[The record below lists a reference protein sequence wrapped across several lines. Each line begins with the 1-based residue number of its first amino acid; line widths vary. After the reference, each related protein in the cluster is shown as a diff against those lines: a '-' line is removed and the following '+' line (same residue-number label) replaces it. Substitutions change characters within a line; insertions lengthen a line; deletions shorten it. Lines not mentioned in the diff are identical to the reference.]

1 MMNKKKDAFWF
12 LTRIFMYAFIVITI
26 VISVFPV
33 VWVAFS
39 SFKTNAEIL
48 NGAYVMPSGW
58 QTGLEAYRYLF
69 DKYDFL
75 KYFFNSLIVSVGATV
90 ISLVIYSMA
99 GYVLAKYDFPGRNL
113 LFALF
118 TITLLVPA
126 TAKAQPIFSLIVEMK
141 LFDTLKGLGLVYISS
156 GMAMSLF
163 ILRAAFLAVPKEL
176 DEAAR
181 VDGAGFLRTFFTV
194 NLPLAKSGLATA
206 GILMFLNNWNEYF
219 YASMLTMSEDART
232 MPVALQF
239 FNQSFSYDYTKMFAA
254 LTLVILPGIIL
265 YLLMQ
270 KQVQQSIAASGL
282 KG

>member
-1 MMNKKKDAFWF
+1 MNKTKTTGWF
-12 LTRIFMYAFIVITI
+12 LTRVFMYTFIILTV

-33 VWVAFS
+33 LWVILS

-48 NGAYVMPSGW
+48 NGAYVMPTSLDAGI
-58 QTGLEAYRYLF
+58 EAYKYLF
-69 DKYDFL
+69 EKYDFL
-75 KYFFNSLIVSVGATV
+75 GYFINSLKVSIGSTV

-99 GYVLAKYDFPGRNL
+99 GYALAKFRFPGRNL
-113 LFALF
+113 LFSLF
-118 TITLLVPA
+118 TITLLVPS
-126 TAKAQPIFSLIVEMK
+126 TAKAQPIFSMIIDMGMYN
-141 LFDTLKGLGLVYISS
+141 TLTGLSLVYISC

-163 ILRAAFLAVPKEL
+163 ILRAAFLSVPKEL

-181 VDGAGFLRTFFTV
+181 IDGAGFLRTFFIV
-194 NLPLAKSGLATA
+194 NVPLAKSGMATA

-219 YASMLTMSEDART
+219 YASMLTHTDEVRT

-254 LTLVILPGIIL
+254 LTLVIAPGVVL
-265 YLLMQ
+265 YLFMQ
-270 KQVQQSIAASGL
+270 KQVQQSVASSGL

>member
-1 MMNKKKDAFWF
+1 MNKTKTTGWF
-12 LTRIFMYAFIVITI
+12 LTRVFMYTFIILTV

-33 VWVAFS
+33 LWVILS

-48 NGAYVMPSGW
+48 NGAYVMPTSLDAGI
-58 QTGLEAYRYLF
+58 EAYKYLF
-69 DKYDFL
+69 EKYDFL
-75 KYFFNSLIVSVGATV
+75 GYFINSLKVSIGSTV

-99 GYVLAKYDFPGRNL
+99 GYALAKFRFPGRNL
-113 LFALF
+113 LFSLF
-118 TITLLVPA
+118 TITLLVPS
-126 TAKAQPIFSLIVEMK
+126 TAKAQPIFSMIIDMGMYN
-141 LFDTLKGLGLVYISS
+141 TLTGLSLVYISC

-163 ILRAAFLAVPKEL
+163 ILRAAFLSVPKEL

-181 VDGAGFLRTFFTV
+181 IDGAGFLRTFFTV
-194 NLPLAKSGLATA
+194 NVPLAKSGMATA

-219 YASMLTMSEDART
+219 YASMLTHTDEVRT

-254 LTLVILPGIIL
+254 LTLVIAPGVVL
-265 YLLMQ
+265 YLFMQ
-270 KQVQQSIAASGL
+270 KQVQQSVASSGL